1 MADDEGKA
9 YKAEYAKSNRAS
21 CKLCKGNIT
30 KDSLRLARM
39 VQSPHFDGK
48 VPNWFHYSC
57 FFKKCKPSSTVEF
70 SGVTGLRWDDQ
81 EKLKKTIGGEG
92 SSAGADAGGDEV
104 DAPGVQVF
112 SVEYAKSNR
121 SACRGCSEKID
132 KGLVRISKKVD
143 EGDQWGPKD
152 LWHHVDCFV
161 EKREELGFTTDMAPS
176 VIQGYKKLSK
186 DDQDILV
193 KKLGSGTTGK
203 RKAKGSNGAAAKKVK
218 AEETEEEKKLKE
230 QSKLVWKIR
239 DELSKSMENSDLKE
253 LLLANDQ
260 DIPSGESA
268 LLDRLSDGMAFGALQ
283 RCPECKHGQ
292 LFYRSDGYHCSGNL
306 TEWTKCIYTTREPKR
321 KKWIIPDDLKEEVP
335 FLKKFKSK
343 VAARVFS
350 AAHVA
355 AASEST
361 DSFSSS
367 SRADEK
373 KPLHHVKVVLGK
385 TTKSKA
391 EMTKAIEKLGGT
403 VASKVDS
410 TVACV
415 ISSKEDVQK
424 MSKKIKDAKAA
435 DVHVVSEDFVTDVEK
450 GGAALLIMQKSI
462 ASWGSDPHSRIAT
475 VEEKPSKSKSKSKY
489 EEMESG
495 TKKLKMMV
503 KGGAAV
509 DPDSGIEHSAHVL
522 EDKGKVYN
530 AVLGLVDLVRGTNSY
545 YKLQVLEAD
554 KGNRWYVFRAWGR
567 VGTTVGGNKL
577 ETFHSRQGALEQ
589 FLNLYE
595 EKTGNEFGTKNFVKY
610 PKRFYPLDIDY
621 GQEEEDL
628 QKLKIKPGSKSTL
641 AREVQEIIQMIF
653 DIESMKKAMVE
664 FEIDLKKMPLGKL
677 SRKQI
682 ESAYSVLTELNG
694 ILTGER
700 SATRILDASNR
711 FYTLIPH
718 DFGMK
723 KPPMLDNEEVIKA
736 KTTMLDNLLEIEVAY
751 NLLKSGDDGEGKDPI
766 DAHYEKLK
774 CKMEVVEKAS
784 DEFAMVQE
792 YVKNTHAKTHS
803 HYTLEVEE
811 LFKIAREG
819 EASRYR
825 PFQQLHNRQLLWHG
839 SRVTNYAGILSQG
852 LRIAPPEA
860 PVTGY
865 MFGKGLYFADM
876 VSKSAN
882 YCATSTASPTGLL
895 LLCEVALGNMYE
907 RKHAEYVSKLPKG
920 MHSTKGLGAT
930 GPDPGATKT
939 LPNGTQVPIGH
950 GVPSGVSGSSLLY
963 NEYIVYDV
971 AQVEMKYLI
980 RMKFNYKSLW

>member
-1 MADDEGKA
+1 MLAYRVQEAAKISMADDEGKA

-39 VQSPHFDGK
+39 VQ

-283 RCPECKHGQ
+283 RCPECNMGSCSTEVTGTTVQATLLSGPSVSTLHGNPRGRNGSS
-292 LFYRSDGYHCSGNL
+292 LMIS
-306 TEWTKCIYTTREPKR
+306 R
-321 KKWIIPDDLKEEVP
+321 KVP

-367 SRADEK
+367 S
-373 KPLHHVKVVLGK
+373 
-385 TTKSKA
+385 
-391 EMTKAIEKLGGT
+391 
-403 VASKVDS
+403 
-410 TVACV
+410 
-415 ISSKEDVQK
+415 
-424 MSKKIKDAKAA
+424 
-435 DVHVVSEDFVTDVEK
+435 
-450 GGAALLIMQKSI
+450 
-462 ASWGSDPHSRIAT
+462 
-475 VEEKPSKSKSKSKY
+475 
-489 EEMESG
+489 
-495 TKKLKMMV
+495 
-503 KGGAAV
+503 
-509 DPDSGIEHSAHVL
+509 
-522 EDKGKVYN
+522 
-530 AVLGLVDLVRGTNSY
+530 
-545 YKLQVLEAD
+545 
-554 KGNRWYVFRAWGR
+554 
-567 VGTTVGGNKL
+567 
-577 ETFHSRQGALEQ
+577 
-589 FLNLYE
+589 
-595 EKTGNEFGTKNFVKY
+595 
-610 PKRFYPLDIDY
+610 
-621 GQEEEDL
+621 
-628 QKLKIKPGSKSTL
+628 
-641 AREVQEIIQMIF
+641 
-653 DIESMKKAMVE
+653 
-664 FEIDLKKMPLGKL
+664 
-677 SRKQI
+677 
-682 ESAYSVLTELNG
+682 
-694 ILTGER
+694 
-700 SATRILDASNR
+700 
-711 FYTLIPH
+711 
-718 DFGMK
+718 
-723 KPPMLDNEEVIKA
+723 
-736 KTTMLDNLLEIEVAY
+736 
-751 NLLKSGDDGEGKDPI
+751 
-766 DAHYEKLK
+766 
-774 CKMEVVEKAS
+774 
-784 DEFAMVQE
+784 
-792 YVKNTHAKTHS
+792 
-803 HYTLEVEE
+803 
-811 LFKIAREG
+811 
-819 EASRYR
+819 
-825 PFQQLHNRQLLWHG
+825 
-839 SRVTNYAGILSQG
+839 
-852 LRIAPPEA
+852 
-860 PVTGY
+860 
-865 MFGKGLYFADM
+865 
-876 VSKSAN
+876 
-882 YCATSTASPTGLL
+882 
-895 LLCEVALGNMYE
+895 
-907 RKHAEYVSKLPKG
+907 
-920 MHSTKGLGAT
+920 
-930 GPDPGATKT
+930 
-939 LPNGTQVPIGH
+939 
-950 GVPSGVSGSSLLY
+950 
-963 NEYIVYDV
+963 
-971 AQVEMKYLI
+971 
-980 RMKFNYKSLW
+980 